1 MRMKMFRKNPALF
14 FLFVSISLLTV
25 FAQAQQPPACTT
37 PPAGMT
43 AWWRADG
50 SATDVVGGNDGTLVD
65 GVTFTPIPCAT
76 SVTKGGM
83 VGQAFSFDGT
93 TGYVLIPSSAAL
105 QPPDAISIDAWVY
118 PTKFNG
124 PGSFGGRVI
133 ISKYNTFVPAA
144 RGVSWELMVRES
156 GRVLWSV
163 VDDAQPNSY
172 FNAIT
177 DVPLTL
183 GAWSHVAATFDTATQ
198 EIAVYINGQ
207 KVPTSCEPGTECG
220 PVTKLLQSP
229 SDVMIGAA
237 TYNSLPGIGGFWS
250 GRIDEVEV
258 FNRALSSTEI
268 QAVFNA
274 RSAGKCRTA
283 TFTST
288 LTDITNARQLGLID
302 NSDLANS
309 LLQKIHAAQT
319 ATLTDRHNILN
330 TFKDEVTAQAGQH
343 ITGAAVQTLSQDVN
357 TLLSQN

>member
-1 MRMKMFRKNPALF
+1 MRMKTFRKNPALF
-14 FLFVSISLLTV
+14 FLFLGISLLTI
-25 FAQAQQPPACTT
+25 FAQAQQPPACT
-37 PPAGMT
+37 PPPSGMV

-105 QPPDAISIDAWVY
+105 QPPGAISIDAWVY
-118 PTKFNG
+118 PTRLDF
-124 PGSFGGRVI
+124 RVI
-133 ISKYNTFVPAA
+133 ISKYNSFVPAA
-144 RGVSWELMVRES
+144 RGVSWWLGLTNS
-156 GRVLWSV
+156 GQVGWEV

-172 FNAIT
+172 QEAIT
-177 DVPLTL
+177 DARLTL

-198 EIAVYINGQ
+198 VIAVYINGQ
-207 KVPTSCEPGTECG
+207 RVHTSCGPGDVCS
-220 PVTKLLQSP
+220 PVTSILQSP

-237 TYNSLPGIGGFWS
+237 TYNSLPGIGSFWS

-258 FNRALSSTEI
+258 FNRALSLAEI
-268 QAVFNA
+268 QAIFNA

-283 TFTST
+283 TFSST
-288 LTDITNARQLGLID
+288 LTDIHNARQIGLID
-302 NSDLANS
+302 NTDIADLLS
-309 LLQKIHAAQT
+309 QKIHAAQT
-319 ATLTDRHNILN
+319 ATLTERHNLLN
-330 TFKDEVTAQAGQH
+330 AFKDEVTAQAGQH
-343 ITGAAVQTLSQDVN
+343 ITGTAVQTLSQDAD